1 MKDNTV
7 FIGLPPAAMADTR
20 LSACDFRV
28 LMAIA
33 SHDRLGRNG
42 RGCFASVGT
51 LAGEARCAI
60 RAAERSISHLK
71 LCGYVKAAARE
82 DDRRQRVYRVDYE
95 AGKTVKSDGER
106 AGDHRQNPPISPPA
120 SGKTGQNTQ
129 RVKGGKHSKHI
140 VSNGEPYAGEP
151 APFLQNADFLDR
163 EIRRGSQNLGGWL
176 AQVERYIPHASDEDL
191 ERMLQELETIVEA
204 SFDYGDP
211 NAGRA
216 ERLLLEIGDRLDNP
230 ADALTGTDG

>member
-1 MKDNTV
+1 MKNNTV

-71 LCGYVKAAARE
+71 ICGYVKSSARE
-82 DDRRQRVYRVDYE
+82 DDRRQRVYRVAYDE
-95 AGKTVKSDGER
+95 STTDKSVGETE
-106 AGDHRQNPPISPPA
+106 GDHRQNRPKSPPDFQ
-120 SGKTGQNTQ
+120 KTAHKNQMVG
-129 RVKGGKHSKHI
+129 GGKHMKHI
-140 VSNGEPYAGEP
+140 VSNGEPYAEET
-151 APFLQNADFLDR
+151 ASFLQNADFLDR

-176 AQVERYIPHASDEDL
+176 AQVGRYIPHASDDEL
-191 ERMLQELETIVEA
+191 GRMLKELEVIVEA
-204 SFDYGDP
+204 HSDFSDP
-211 NAGRA
+211 NAGWA
-216 ERLLLEIGDRLDNP
+216 ERLLIEIGDRIDTP
-230 ADALTGTDG
+230 DGISTGTAG